1 MAVSTYDEQFLTD
14 EQKKQLKA
22 FTDAWNRAS
31 EAGDQAGMDSA
42 HAAAERVRAQAGYSG
57 GADGGQYSGLGV
69 QSAYTPSTL
78 PSYQAQTDAVN
89 RLYDAAQMAEIS
101 GLRSA
106 YDANKAV
113 LDAQRDVI
121 PEIYQAQKNSAAAQA
136 EIAGK
141 NFNEYAGASGLN
153 SGAGGQARLAM
164 SNQLQGDLTALGNE
178 EAAAQRELENSIAQ
192 LKIKYRNDIASAVAN
207 GEYRRAAALLEE
219 YQREQ
224 ESAVSVAGS
233 QADENYRAWQ
243 AGITG
248 RREDSSRESD
258 DWARQLE
265 MAKLQAQYGDLSGLK
280 ALGVDT
286 SAYEAKQTG
295 GYGGGSGGGSG
306 GGYSG
311 EASETGRET
320 GVGSQGEIKLGT
332 AASGMLGEFRP
343 HPGNLQSRADAV
355 GTALRNGY
363 ITAEEAD
370 YLLDMLGADKLGE
383 YGNVRPVEGKKT
395 K

>member
-14 EQKKQLKA
+14 EQKNQLKA

-69 QSAYTPSTL
+69 QSAYMPSTL

-265 MAKLQAQYGDLSGLK
+265 LAQLQAQYGDLSGLK

-286 SAYEAKQTG
+286 SAYEAKQ
-295 GYGGGSGGGSG
+295 S

-311 EASETGRET
+311 GASETSRET
-320 GVGSQGEIKLGT
+320 GAGSQGDIRLGT
-332 AASGMLGEFRP
+332 AASGMLGEFQS

-370 YLLDMLGADKLGE
+370 YLLDILGVDKWGE
-383 YGNVRPVEGKKT
+383 YGNVRPVVGAKT
-395 K
+395 R